1 MGNIDREEMVD
12 KEDREAGSSGKTG
25 GVFQGELFPFPEVNK
40 RPRQAERD
48 RWVTDT

>member
-40 RPRQAERD
+40 RPR
-48 RWVTDT
+48 